1 MTIDNVIM
9 GVILLVCSAVIL
21 FLGKVIYDLLHPKF
35 RLREELVKKDN
46 FALGYAMSGYY
57 LGLILAVGGI
67 LSGPAGLHWL
77 DEVLDVAYFGIISV
91 VLLNLS
97 AFLQDKIIFRTFS
110 MQKEIIEDENPGA
123 GIIEGAHHIANGLI
137 LYGAMSGE
145 GSLLTALVFWA
156 IGQVV
161 LVIAGTVYNLI
172 TPFDIN
178 KEIERDNV
186 AVSVAVA
193 GVLVA
198 IGNIIRFGIE
208 GSFESWQTNLR
219 ELGITLVYGFILLPV
234 IRFFVDRML
243 LPGEKITDELVHQE
257 RPNVGA
263 AAIEAIAYVGAS
275 FLIGWAA

>member
-1 MTIDNVIM
+1 MTIDNVIT

-21 FLGKVIYDLLHPKF
+21 FVGKIIYDVLHRKF
-35 RLREELVKKDN
+35 RLREELLKKDN
-46 FALGYAMSGYY
+46 FALGYAVSGYY

-67 LSGPAGLHWL
+67 LTGPEGYWL
-77 DEVLDVAYFGIISV
+77 DEVFDVVYFGLISV

-145 GSLLTALVFWA
+145 GDLLTALIFWA

-161 LVIAGTVYNLI
+161 LVIAGTIYNVI
-172 TPFDIN
+172 TPFDIH

-198 IGNIIRFGIE
+198 IGNIIRFAIE
-208 GSFESWQTNLR
+208 GSFESWQANLS

-234 IRFFVDRML
+234 IRFFVDHLL

>member
-21 FLGKVIYDLLHPKF
+21 FLGKLIYDVLHPKF
-35 RLREELVKKDN
+35 RLREELLKKDN
-46 FALGYAMSGYY
+46 FALGYAVSGYY
-57 LGLILAVGGI
+57 LGLILALGGI
-67 LSGPAGLHWL
+67 LSGPARLHWL
-77 DEVLDVAYFGIISV
+77 DEVLDIGYFGLISV

-145 GSLLTALVFWA
+145 GSLITALVFWA

-161 LVIAGTVYNLI
+161 LVIAGTIYNWI
-172 TPFDIN
+172 TPFDIH

-234 IRFFVDRML
+234 IRFFVDHLL
-243 LPGEKITDELVHQE
+243 LPGEKITHELAHQE

>member
-1 MTIDNVIM
+1 
-9 GVILLVCSAVIL
+9 
-21 FLGKVIYDLLHPKF
+21 
-35 RLREELVKKDN
+35 
-46 FALGYAMSGYY
+46 
-57 LGLILAVGGI
+57 
-67 LSGPAGLHWL
+67 
-77 DEVLDVAYFGIISV
+77 
-91 VLLNLS
+91 
-97 AFLQDKIIFRTFS
+97 

-145 GSLLTALVFWA
+145 GSLITALAFWA

-161 LVIAGTVYNLI
+161 LVIAGIIYNKI
-172 TPFDIN
+172 TPFDIH

-208 GSFESWQTNLR
+208 GSFESWQTNLTQ
-219 ELGITLVYGFILLPV
+219 LGITLVYGFILLPV
-234 IRFFVDRML
+234 IRFFVDRLL